1 MKRLLIFTGL
11 ILMMGGCSSSDQL
24 FSADTAAP
32 PAEET
37 EENVENAETPE
48 PDTSVEENIENDVS
62 SDTGEATVTSIVRDV
77 SLTPSRVTIPAIG
90 VDAVVN
96 PYGLDNSGGMAV
108 PDNGEEVAWFEPGYK
123 PGQRG
128 NAVLAG
134 HVDSEKAPAVFWDL
148 KELSPGDE
156 ITVTDP
162 NGESL
167 VFVVKDSV
175 AYETGEAPIEEI
187 FGSSPE
193 RGLNLITCT
202 GYFDRSNGGYVE
214 RLVVYTELKADQS

>member
-11 ILMMGGCSSSDQL
+11 ILMVGGCSPYDQL

-32 PAEET
+32 SA
-37 EENVENAETPE
+37 EENVENTVSAEVQAAENEETADQSASFETDE
-48 PDTSVEENIENDVS
+48 PTI
-62 SDTGEATVTSIVRDV
+62 TSIVQDV
-77 SLTPSRVTIPAIG
+77 SLRPSRITIPAIG

-96 PYGLDNSGGMAV
+96 PYGLDEAGGMAV

-148 KELSPGDE
+148 KELAAGDE
-156 ITVTDP
+156 ITVTDE
-162 NGESL
+162 NGETL
-167 VFVVKDSV
+167 VFVVRDSV
-175 AYETGEAPIEEI
+175 AYETGEAPIADI

-202 GYFDRSNGGYVE
+202 GYFDRGNDGYVE
-214 RLVVYTELKADQS
+214 RLVVYTELKADQT

>member
-1 MKRLLIFTGL
+1 MV
-11 ILMMGGCSSSDQL
+11 GGCSSSDQL

-37 EENVENAETPE
+37 EENTAPAETQDADIKETAEPE
-48 PDTSVEENIENDVS
+48 ETVETDEPTI
-62 SDTGEATVTSIVRDV
+62 TSIVQDV
-77 SLTPSRVTIPAIG
+77 SIRPSRVTIPAIG
-90 VDAVVN
+90 VDAIIN
-96 PYGLDNSGGMAV
+96 PYGLDESGGMAV
-108 PDNGEEVAWFEPGYK
+108 PDNGDEVAWFEPGYK

-148 KELSPGDE
+148 KELAPGDE
-156 ITVTDP
+156 ITVTDE
-162 NGESL
+162 NGETL

-175 AYETGEAPIEEI
+175 AYDTGEAPISDI

-202 GYFDRSNGGYVE
+202 GYFDRGGGGYVE

>member
-1 MKRLLIFTGL
+1 MV
-11 ILMMGGCSSSDQL
+11 GGCSPSDQL

-37 EENVENAETPE
+37 EENTVPEVTQENEA
-48 PDTSVEENIENDVS
+48 ENDETAE
-62 SDTGEATVTSIVRDV
+62 SDQISEVDEPTITSIVQDV
-77 SLTPSRVTIPAIG
+77 SIRPSRVTIPAIG

-96 PYGLDNSGGMAV
+96 PYGLDESGGMAV

-148 KELSPGDE
+148 KELTPGDE
-156 ITVTDP
+156 ITVTDE
-162 NGESL
+162 NGETL

-175 AYETGEAPIEEI
+175 AYDTGEAPIADI

-202 GYFDRSNGGYVE
+202 GYFDRGGAGYVE